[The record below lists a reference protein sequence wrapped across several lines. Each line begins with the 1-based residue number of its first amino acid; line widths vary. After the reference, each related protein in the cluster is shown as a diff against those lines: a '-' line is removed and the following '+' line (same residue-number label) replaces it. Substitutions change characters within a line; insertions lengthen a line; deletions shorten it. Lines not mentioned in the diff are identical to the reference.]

1 MKKILFAI
9 VLTSITLPT
18 FAADVKVFNGRGLV
32 GVFGYYWKTNRMTT
46 HANVGDVYQY
56 VTLTNHFNGY
66 YNQCYQR
73 IMMEVDGIW
82 GIPISNDL
90 MLVPEFTYTDKRTK
104 MTYPFLPIDT
114 VTGHFNGWGS
124 GTNQYPYTSACI
136 FEPYQSTPE
145 MSLTHNVTI
154 TGRLL
159 VYGTGNQKS
168 GTYFLKDNIGTSIKD
183 WRNLNEGA
191 WVVLVSKTEPI
202 NITVSGLTCNLQ
214 TANKIN
220 FGIQDSAAAEGT
232 LLASVQRPMTINC
245 SQFKDQV
252 DAYIGISANVK
263 PEFYSGNA
271 IDINLNSG
279 SRKGAAYVK
288 LFVHHNGSK
297 LPIRL
302 DQSMVNLGHINA
314 NENNI
319 NMTKMLEY
327 ELYSKGTG
335 ITGVAR
341 GSVELSVIMR

>member
-1 MKKILFAI
+1 MKKILLAM

-18 FAADVKVFNGRGLV
+18 FAADVKVFSGRGLV
-32 GVFGYYWKTNRMTT
+32 GVFGYYWKTNSMTT

-56 VTLTNHFNGY
+56 VTLTNLFNGY

-73 IMMEVDGIW
+73 IMMEIDGVW
-82 GIPISNDL
+82 GIPISDDL
-90 MLVPEFTYTDKRTK
+90 MLVPEFTYTDRRKSLK
-104 MTYPFLPIDT
+104 HPYGIIDI
-114 VTGHFNGWGS
+114 VTGHFTGWGS

-145 MSLTHNVTI
+145 MSINHNVTI

-168 GTYFLKDNIGTSIKD
+168 GTYFLKHNLGTSIKD

-191 WVVLVSKTEPI
+191 WVVLVPKTEPI

-220 FGIQDSAAAEGT
+220 FGFQDSGAAEGT

-245 SQFKDQV
+245 SQFKDHV

-271 IDINLNSG
+271 IDVNLNIG
-279 SRKGAAYVK
+279 SRRGAAYVK

-302 DQSMVNLGHINA
+302 DQSMVDLGHINA

>member
-1 MKKILFAI
+1 MKKILLAI

-32 GVFGYYWKTNRMTT
+32 GVFGYYSTTNT
-46 HANVGDVYQY
+46 HITYANVGDVYPY
-56 VTLTNHFNGY
+56 VSLTNFFNGSF
-66 YNQCYQR
+66 NQCNDSTL
-73 IMMEVDGIW
+73 MEIDGVF

-90 MLVPEFTYTDKRTK
+90 MLVPEFTFTNRRTRD
-104 MTYPFLPIDT
+104 TYPYQRIDT

-124 GTNQYPYTSACI
+124 GTNQFPHSRSCI
-136 FEPYQSTPE
+136 FEPYQSTPVIT
-145 MSLTHNVTI
+145 LRHNVTV

-168 GTYFLKDNIGTSIKD
+168 GRYYLRDNIGTSIKD
-183 WRNLNEGA
+183 WRTQYEGA
-191 WVVLVSKTEPI
+191 WSVLVPKSDPI
-202 NITVSGLTCNLQ
+202 NVTVSGLTCNLQ

-220 FGIQDSAAAEGT
+220 FGIQDSGAAEGT

-271 IDINLNSG
+271 FDVNLNNA
-279 SRKGAAYVK
+279 SRRAAAYVK

-302 DQSMVNLGHINA
+302 DQTMVELGRINA

-319 NMTKMLEY
+319 NMTKTLEY
-327 ELYSKGTG
+327 ELYSKGAG